1 MEIDVYKLAEKH
13 NLTESEEMALKFI
26 LNNIER
32 SLEIGVRGVAKEC
45 YASSSVVMNL
55 SRKLG
60 YKGFIEMVYRLEQNL
75 FKVESNFLQKNNL
88 LENFSN
94 ELVDKFI
101 EKLQVQKKKPIF
113 VHGLGFSHIV
123 AQYIKD
129 KLMVEGFFAMMSEYI
144 QTVENPSMDSPLLI
158 FISKSG
164 ETSNLIDLCER
175 SKKSNAIIISFVGS
189 SSSTIG
195 EMSDLFFVV
204 KDSNAY
210 DDRNLKEN
218 DFFGNVILSFEF
230 LMGRYHEKISNLK
243 TPPL

>member
-60 YKGFIEMVYRLEQNL
+60 YKGFIDMVYRLEQNL
-75 FKVESNFLQKNNL
+75 FKVENKVLQKNNL
-88 LENFSN
+88 FENFSN
-94 ELVDKFI
+94 ELVEKFI
-101 EKLQVQKKKPIF
+101 EKLQNQKGKPIF
-113 VHGLGFSHIV
+113 VNGRGFSHIV

-129 KLMVEGFFAMMSEYI
+129 KLMIDGFFAMMTEYI
-144 QTVENPSMDSPLLI
+144 QTVENPAVDSPMLI
-158 FISKSG
+158 LISKSG

-175 SKKSNAIIISFVGS
+175 SKKSKAIVISFVGS

-195 EMSDLFFVV
+195 GMSDLSFIV

-230 LMGRYHEKISNLK
+230 LMGRYHEKITK
-243 TPPL
+243 